1 MLKTVQILLISVA
14 YFDYE
19 IQQMDVKSAFLN
31 GNLTKDVYIT
41 QPEDFVDP
49 KIVGKVCNF
58 KNPSMD

>member
-1 MLKTVQILLISVA
+1 MLKTVQILLIFVA

-31 GNLTKDVYIT
+31 ENLTKDVYIT
-41 QPEDFVDP
+41 QPKDFVDS
-49 KIVGKVCNF
+49 KIVGKMCNF